1 LKDGTAVTATPP
13 PIETHGQPTSGAGA
27 SGITRFHIA
36 TIASQRSR
44 QLQNGSRPRVED
56 AAGHKHT
63 RVAVLEV
70 LSDAVSWALV

>member
-1 LKDGTAVTATPP
+1 MATNPAP
-13 PIETHGQPTSGAGA
+13 VETHGQPTSGAGA
-27 SGITRFHIA
+27 SGITRFHVA
-36 TIASQRSR
+36 AIASQRSR
-44 QLQNGSRPRVED
+44 QLQNGSKPRVAD